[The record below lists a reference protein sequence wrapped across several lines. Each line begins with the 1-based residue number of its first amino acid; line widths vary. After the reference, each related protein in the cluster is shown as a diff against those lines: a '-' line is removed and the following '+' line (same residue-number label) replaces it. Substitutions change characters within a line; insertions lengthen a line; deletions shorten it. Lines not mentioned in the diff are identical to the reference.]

1 MGQRRTLA
9 ANGAADRQNV
19 TDRWPS
25 IVPGGSK
32 RHLNAGAPSG
42 MVRNL
47 VTTSNAGADSIL
59 GLAGSRKTKQRTG
72 THEQYRLDQEQAA
85 SWKEM
90 VFPEMC
96 GQEGH

>member
-1 MGQRRTLA
+1 MAQRRTLA

-19 TDRWPS
+19 TDHWPS

-47 VTTSNAGADSIL
+47 VTTSDAGADSIL
-59 GLAGSRKTKQRTG
+59 GLARRSSEPALMNSIGSIKNKP
-72 THEQYRLDQEQAA
+72 A

-90 VFPEMC
+90 IYLEMC